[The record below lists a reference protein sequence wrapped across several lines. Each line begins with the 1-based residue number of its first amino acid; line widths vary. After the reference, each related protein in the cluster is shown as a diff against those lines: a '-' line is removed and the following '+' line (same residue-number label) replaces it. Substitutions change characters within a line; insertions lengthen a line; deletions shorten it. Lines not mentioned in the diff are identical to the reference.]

1 MEQENKQDETEK
13 GSSDNVVVA
22 KKKMKKEFEL
32 PEGVSIS
39 YDKGVLTVMKDKKE
53 SKKNID
59 MSGFD
64 FKVEG
69 NKVIIE
75 AYDSNKIVKKLLG
88 SIMAHIKN
96 MSRGVVEGHKYVLKI
111 CSGHFPMNVS
121 LEGNKLSIKN
131 YLGEKIPRVLEIKE
145 GASVK
150 VENENIVVES
160 ISKEIAGQ
168 VSADIEQISKR
179 VGFDSRVFQD
189 GIYIIEKDGKVLK

>member
-1 MEQENKQDETEK
+1 
-13 GSSDNVVVA
+13 
-22 KKKMKKEFEL
+22 
-32 PEGVSIS
+32 
-39 YDKGVLTVMKDKKE
+39 
-53 SKKNID
+53 
-59 MSGFD
+59 
-64 FKVEG
+64 
-69 NKVIIE
+69 
-75 AYDSNKIVKKLLG
+75 
-88 SIMAHIKN
+88 
-96 MSRGVVEGHKYVLKI
+96 
-111 CSGHFPMNVS
+111 MNVS